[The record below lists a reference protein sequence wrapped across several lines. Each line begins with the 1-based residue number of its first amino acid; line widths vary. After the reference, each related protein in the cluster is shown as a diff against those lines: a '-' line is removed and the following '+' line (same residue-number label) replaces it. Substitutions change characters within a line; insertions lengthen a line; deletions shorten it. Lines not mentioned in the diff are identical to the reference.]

1 MTHPPYSSDNI
12 NDVRQTL
19 NQGGVALLPT
29 ETVYGLAANAQS
41 TAAVNRLY
49 ALKGRD
55 FKKPIALCVKSWD
68 AGQHLVKWSEAA
80 ESLTRYFWP
89 GPLSIIM
96 PARDGLNFDPRLFG
110 RYPTGRRSLSLR
122 CPDIDWRDQLGART
136 VRASLIQQ
144 ISTRPMVCLARKS
157 TPPFAVRPASMRRR
171 RRLSPLMKRAAY
183 VAS

>member
-1 MTHPPYSSDNI
+1 
-12 NDVRQTL
+12 
-19 NQGGVALLPT
+19 
-29 ETVYGLAANAQS
+29 
-41 TAAVNRLY
+41 VNRLY

-122 CPDIDWRDQLGART
+122 CPDIDWRDQLGVDYLALTSANRSGEPDT
-136 VRASLIQQ
+136 TDFDTAYGLLGAEVNAAFRGPPSVHATPSTIIAIDETGRLRCLRRGALTPEDFAPLSLDWIDRE
-144 ISTRPMVCLARKS
+144 S
-157 TPPFAVRPASMRRR
+157 
-171 RRLSPLMKRAAY
+171 
-183 VAS
+183 